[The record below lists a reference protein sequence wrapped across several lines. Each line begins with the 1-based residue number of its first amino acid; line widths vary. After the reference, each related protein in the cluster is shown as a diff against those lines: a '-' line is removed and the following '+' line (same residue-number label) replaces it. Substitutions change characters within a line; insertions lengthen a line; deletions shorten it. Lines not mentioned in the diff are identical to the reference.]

1 MLQCWSFNPEERPM
15 FIYCLD
21 VLMELKRKTASS
33 QTYAIHTDQE
43 SKQGKE
49 TSFFLI
55 SYGFGDI
62 GYNIEVKLYN

>member
-55 SYGFGDI
+55 S
-62 GYNIEVKLYN
+62 